1 MYLIFFKHYRDQ
13 AKQQRGMQ
21 AEPRIEER
29 NNDLN
34 HRFGKQPLKEFL
46 TIFSRTFGKRG
57 VKLGFQLLDLGSG
70 LAGRSPSPSGLIF
83 NRTYL
88 IYDRE
93 IYASLLSIS
102 NSQADRKQ
110 LSNGETGTRCSGSTP
125 SKLESL

>member
-46 TIFSRTFGKRG
+46 TILSKTLGQRG
-57 VKLGFQLLDLGSG
+57 VKLGFQLLDFDRGWQGDLPRRSG
-70 LAGRSPSPSGLIF
+70 
-83 NRTYL
+83 
-88 IYDRE
+88 
-93 IYASLLSIS
+93 
-102 NSQADRKQ
+102 
-110 LSNGETGTRCSGSTP
+110 
-125 SKLESL
+125 